1 MPLAPT
7 EERRHA
13 ILPVSENGHAL
24 SISTTEPA
32 FFRVGAGNCG
42 GVAGEYANACA
53 GFQCGAVVTAAGDRT
68 VNGTCHESLLR
79 PANWGEAVLEH

>member
-1 MPLAPT
+1 M
-7 EERRHA
+7 
-13 ILPVSENGHAL
+13 PVSENGRAL

-32 FFRVGAGNCG
+32 FFRVGAGKCG

-68 VNGTCHESLLR
+68 VIGTCHESLLR